1 MLTFLDLLRR
11 YLPPVLP
18 AAALGVAVFF
28 AALLILRR
36 RGRRLSAAWK
46 LWLLVSCVYI
56 FALVFV
62 LALRTS
68 TYDPLVAYRS
78 LSLDLFYGYRVL
90 LHNFNA
96 HGFINEFMN
105 ILIFVPLGF
114 LLTLP
119 FGERRSRWL
128 VIPLGFLTSLTVEA
142 LQYLLG
148 SGISDVDDLF
158 NNTLG
163 TACGFALARFCMNV
177 RGKRAMRSAA
187 SLALALIC
195 LSPPF
200 IAWAVWSASPYGMS
214 ELDIRQGEPVAGEV
228 TFSEDAAAFL
238 DGLQGAELGVY
249 STPGGNLDSARECA
263 DKFYAVFNEKRDM
276 EDLYDESAW
285 FRATDGQLS
294 VVYRYA
300 GPEIEYV
307 DYHVYSSR
315 IKSGGSDPGLS
326 ETKIRALLSG
336 WGLEIPSGGEF
347 SDEEGAYVFSFDPAS
362 GLGGEISAA
371 VMDGKLA
378 RVDWCVYETELIG
391 YASPISRDECARRIY
406 RGDFSWWE
414 LPEGDVRVESAK
426 AVYTLDSKGTYRPVL
441 ELTLSGGETLWMSMW
456 LE

>member
-163 TACGFALARFCMNV
+163 TACGFACARLP
-177 RGKRAMRSAA
+177 RSRWR
-187 SLALALIC
+187 S
-195 LSPPF
+195 
-200 IAWAVWSASPYGMS
+200 SASRRHSLPG
-214 ELDIRQGEPVAGEV
+214 QC
-228 TFSEDAAAFL
+228 
-238 DGLQGAELGVY
+238 GA
-249 STPGGNLDSARECA
+249 P
-263 DKFYAVFNEKRDM
+263 
-276 EDLYDESAW
+276 
-285 FRATDGQLS
+285 
-294 VVYRYA
+294 
-300 GPEIEYV
+300 
-307 DYHVYSSR
+307 
-315 IKSGGSDPGLS
+315 
-326 ETKIRALLSG
+326 
-336 WGLEIPSGGEF
+336 
-347 SDEEGAYVFSFDPAS
+347 
-362 GLGGEISAA
+362 
-371 VMDGKLA
+371 
-378 RVDWCVYETELIG
+378 
-391 YASPISRDECARRIY
+391 
-406 RGDFSWWE
+406 
-414 LPEGDVRVESAK
+414 
-426 AVYTLDSKGTYRPVL
+426 RP
-441 ELTLSGGETLWMSMW
+441 TA
-456 LE
+456 